1 MAAIVPPMP
10 GGPSRLNAN
19 AATEVAAATTLQ
31 QVALCVKELVVDGQV
46 ADYFVLM
53 SRYEGTLLL
62 MLTVR
67 LLLYWSDIDYWAG
80 PKK

>member
-1 MAAIVPPMP
+1 MP